1 MHRYSATHDWDT
13 VVFFHS
19 KPARSTFHGSVSYAR
34 PIASRTRRSFSRPAT
49 PAKPTRTL
57 ALPCPPQDWFSR
69 LQRTKYEQLMPDLKL
84 IPRIC
89 LSLTAFIL
97 FCLYLVYFIAC
108 LKSCFAVEKA
118 VPATVEGRSDNITRR
133 HSSLRWK
140 PQTMCGDVVEMT
152 GLDAPGV

>member
-1 MHRYSATHDWDT
+1 MVKQNSNLTRKAIKKWTIRAGNWGQGLFSFTFSDTNLANFEETFFLINDKAMRWIAIPILLAFFMPRYSAIHDWDT

-69 LQRTKYEQLMPDLKL
+69 LQRTKYEQLMPDL
-84 IPRIC
+84 
-89 LSLTAFIL
+89 FDV
-97 FCLYLVYFIAC
+97 YL
-108 LKSCFAVEKA
+108 
-118 VPATVEGRSDNITRR
+118 
-133 HSSLRWK
+133 
-140 PQTMCGDVVEMT
+140 
-152 GLDAPGV
+152 